1 MFICCSQIHIK
12 LAIVRVYSSALSAFQ
27 WRGAGPLSISSNFP
41 PFQAVPMHSNSP
53 LAPTTEPCSFPLCLY
68 AFAFFIVFLN
78 LCIYLFYLQRT
89 ETEETGREREREC
102 KLALTHSFTP
112 QMPTMAGFGLGL
124 KAGSPEL
131 NPRTQSFEP
140 SCFPSGFAFS

>member
-27 WRGAGPLSISSNFP
+27 WHGAGPLSISSNFP

-89 ETEETGREREREC
+89 ETEETGREREGVQARSYPFIHISD
-102 KLALTHSFTP
+102 ANNGRVW
-112 QMPTMAGFGLGL
+112 AG
-124 KAGSPEL
+124 AESWE
-131 NPRTQSFEP
+131 PRTQSKNP
-140 SCFPSGFAFS
+140 II